1 MAASLLPNSAFL
13 ISLFFGNKKRR
24 GSLFLRAYPRSQA
37 LALPLLKD
45 KQRKPAHAEWHYI
58 IRHRHCYQQN
68 TLIARNKPGYNTPT
82 RTLRCITSVRRFK
95 FARFDYTDSN
105 VQKTSFPF
113 GCPDKRCIQPQDSID
128 VCCDPPSLAI
138 IDHCCPPMTRTGF
151 VGCKST
157 KKNNTPVFLLTIIIK
172 KIISFNKI

>member
-13 ISLFFGNKKRR
+13 ISLFFGNIKRR

-45 KQRKPAHAEWHYI
+45 KQRKPAHAEWNYI

-68 TLIARNKPGYNTPT
+68 TLIARNKPRYNTPT

-105 VQKTSFPF
+105 VLKTSFSLWLPWQTVYSAAGF
-113 GCPDKRCIQPQDSID
+113 HWCLLWPAQPSNHRPLLSSDGTNWLCRLQKYKKEQHTSI
-128 VCCDPPSLAI
+128 
-138 IDHCCPPMTRTGF
+138 F
-151 VGCKST
+151 V
-157 KKNNTPVFLLTIIIK
+157 NNY
-172 KIISFNKI
+172 N